1 MSAPSL
7 TISLSKLTELG
18 VTERLQMK
26 IKHAANLANV
36 KLNPLDF
43 ERLTESQMEFK
54 GQNWE
59 VQDYR
64 FDQEMN
70 YKHEYIFWCESYAAL
85 VLATHF
91 LDQVGH
97 SCSIAYDS
105 AVEMYCF
112 TTDYASSWTN

>member
-7 TISLSKLTELG
+7 TLLLSKLTELG
-18 VTERLQMK
+18 VTERLHVK
-26 IKHAANLANV
+26 IKHATSLANV
-36 KLNPLDF
+36 KLNSIDF
-43 ERLTESQMEFK
+43 ERLTESQMEFN

-59 VQDYR
+59 VQEFR

-70 YKHEYIFWCESYAAL
+70 FNHEYIFWCESYAAL
-85 VLATHF
+85 ILATHY

-97 SCSIAYDS
+97 SYSIAYDS

>member
-1 MSAPSL
+1 MSVVSL
-7 TISLSKLTELG
+7 MLFLSKLTELG

-26 IKHAANLANV
+26 TKHARNLANV
-36 KLNPLDF
+36 QLNPLDF

-59 VQDYR
+59 VQEFR

-70 YKHEYIFWCESYAAL
+70 FNHEYIFWTESYAAL

-97 SCSIAYDS
+97 TYSIAYDS

>member
-1 MSAPSL
+1 
-7 TISLSKLTELG
+7 
-18 VTERLQMK
+18 MK
-26 IKHAANLANV
+26 TKHARNLANV
-36 KLNPLDF
+36 QLNPLDF

-59 VQDYR
+59 VQEFR

-70 YKHEYIFWCESYAAL
+70 FNHEYIFWCENYAAL

-97 SCSIAYDS
+97 SYSIAYDS